1 MWHYPE
7 FDPVLVSIGPLSIHW
22 YALSYL
28 VGISLVWWSLGRRAK
43 ARGLAW
49 NDEQISDMIFYGML
63 GVILGGRIGY
73 VVFYGWQ
80 NLVQDPLSLFRVWEG
95 GMSFHGGMLGVLF
108 AMYLYGRRLGRGF
121 FAVTDFIAPS
131 VPIAL
136 GCGRIGNFINGEL
149 PGRVT
154 DMPWAAIYPGEVVGR
169 HPSSLYQAFAEG
181 VVLFAVLW
189 LFSRRPRPPVTTSGM
204 FLIAY
209 GLLRLTTEFF
219 RTPDS
224 QLMFVAFDWMTMGQL
239 LSLPMVVLGLGFIY
253 YGYQQAPAVTTTVT
267 KTRASKKPKK
277 PKKPKRD
284 AQH

>member
-253 YGYQQAPAVTTTVT
+253 YGYQQAPVVTTTAT
-267 KTRASKKPKK
+267 KTKTSKK

>member
-253 YGYQQAPAVTTTVT
+253 YGYQQAPVVTTTAT
-267 KTRASKKPKK
+267 KTKASKK

>member
-80 NLVQDPLSLFRVWEG
+80 SLVQDPLSLFRVWEG

-253 YGYQQAPAVTTTVT
+253 YGYQQAPAVTTTAT

>member
-63 GVILGGRIGY
+63 GVILGGRMGY

-253 YGYQQAPAVTTTVT
+253 YGYQQAPVVTTTAT
-267 KTRASKKPKK
+267 KTKTSKK

>member
-80 NLVQDPLSLFRVWEG
+80 SLVQDPLSLFRVWEG

-253 YGYQQAPAVTTTVT
+253 YGYQQAPVVTTTAT
-267 KTRASKKPKK
+267 KTKTSKK

>member
-80 NLVQDPLSLFRVWEG
+80 SLVQDPLSLFRVWEG

-108 AMYLYGRRLGRGF
+108 AMYLFGRRLGRGF

-253 YGYQQAPAVTTTVT
+253 YGYQQAPVVTTTAT
-267 KTRASKKPKK
+267 KTKTSKK

>member
-1 MWHYPE
+1 M
-7 FDPVLVSIGPLSIHW
+7 
-22 YALSYL
+22 
-28 VGISLVWWSLGRRAK
+28 GISLVWWSLGRRAK

-253 YGYQQAPAVTTTVT
+253 YGYQQAPVVTTTAT
-267 KTRASKKPKK
+267 KTKTSKK

>member
-253 YGYQQAPAVTTTVT
+253 SDINRPL
-267 KTRASKKPKK
+267 
-277 PKKPKRD
+277 
-284 AQH
+284 

>member
-63 GVILGGRIGY
+63 GVILGGRMGY

-108 AMYLYGRRLGRGF
+108 AMYLFGRRLGRGF

-253 YGYQQAPAVTTTVT
+253 YGYQQAPVVTTTAT
-267 KTRASKKPKK
+267 KTKTSKK

>member
-253 YGYQQAPAVTTTVT
+253 YGYQQAPVVTTTAT

>member
-43 ARGLAW
+43 AQGLDW

-73 VVFYGWQ
+73 MFFYGWQ
-80 NLVQDPLSLFRVWEG
+80 GLVQEPLSVFRVWEG
-95 GMSFHGGMLGVLF
+95 GMSFHGGMLGVLI

-154 DMPWAAIYPGEVVGR
+154 DVPWAAIYPGDMVGR

-181 VVLFAVLW
+181 AVLFAVLW
-189 LFSRRPRPPVTTSGM
+189 LFSRRLKPPVATSGM

-209 GLLRLTTEFF
+209 GLLRFTTEFF

-239 LSLPMVVLGLGFIY
+239 LSLPMVILGLCFIY
-253 YGYQQAPAVTTTVT
+253 YGYRHAPLVTTSVATTAT
-267 KTRASKKPKK
+267 KTKKF
-277 PKKPKRD
+277 KKPKRD

>member
-80 NLVQDPLSLFRVWEG
+80 NLVHDPLSLFRVWEG

-253 YGYQQAPAVTTTVT
+253 YGYQQAPVVTTKAT
-267 KTRASKKPKK
+267 KTKTSKK

>member
-209 GLLRLTTEFF
+209 GLLRLTTEFC

-253 YGYQQAPAVTTTVT
+253 YGYQQAPVVTTTAT
-267 KTRASKKPKK
+267 KTKTSKK

>member
-80 NLVQDPLSLFRVWEG
+80 SLVHDPLSLFRVWEG

-108 AMYLYGRRLGRGF
+108 AMYLFGRRLGRGF

-253 YGYQQAPAVTTTVT
+253 YGYQQAPVVTTTAT
-267 KTRASKKPKK
+267 KTKTSKK